1 MHHEIDRTP
10 EPQRRPVMDLHDGP
24 PTPPPHDA
32 RGGPHAT
39 PRPAPLPP
47 GTRLGTTAVVLSAS
61 TSGLL
66 VLAHLT
72 GTLLGH
78 LTAEVLLSPLVLMAV
93 APLLLGACTV
103 VGTAAALHPGRPRRQ
118 GLAAIALTTA
128 PVVAGVLTNL
138 VGLALALLPGPVR

>member
-1 MHHEIDRTP
+1 MHHETDRAP

-24 PTPPPHDA
+24 PTPLRHEARSGLDA
-32 RGGPHAT
+32 APRPT
-39 PRPAPLPP
+39 PRPP
-47 GTRLGTTAVVLSAS
+47 GTRLGTTAVALSAS

-66 VLAHLT
+66 VLAQLT

-78 LTAEVLLSPLVLMAV
+78 LTATVVLSPLLLMAV

-128 PVVAGVLTNL
+128 PVVAVVLTNI
-138 VGLALALLPGPVR
+138 VGLALALLPGPGR